1 MNTNRKYNRRSSKN
15 RNATVRTNK
24 KRRPRR
30 RTNIRRKRT
39 NKKLYGGSRPS
50 SAPSERQTPPVSQ
63 PREGRRRS
71 LHSAEEVIENV
82 RGMLGKTSQSK
93 NDKEEEAKITDAKNS
108 RDDIIKKYEE
118 QKGELQKEVIDPNTY
133 LISVFEELEE
143 KGSP

>member
-50 SAPSERQTPPVSQ
+50 SAPLERQTPSVSQ
-63 PREGRRRS
+63 PREARRRS
-71 LHSAEEVIENV
+71 LPGAEEVIETV
-82 RGMLGKTSQSK
+82 RKGLMETIPQSK
-93 NDKEEEAKITDAKNS
+93 NDKEKEAKITDAKNS
-108 RDDIIKKYEE
+108 RDEIIRNYEE
-118 QKGELQKEVIDPNTY
+118 QKEELKKEVIDPNTY
-133 LISVFEELEE
+133 LESVFEELS
-143 KGSP
+143 KQD